1 MSFERFS
8 TSSEAR
14 KVKTPSRSSGIYITV
29 PVSRFSGM
37 KSLFGKKP
45 FTVTGRR
52 YPAVRSAEI
61 MSTAGIIYPNAPRP
75 ASPSAPTQ
83 RYYLLKKPQ
92 AGGLPMSPSD
102 ARVYPHMVTGI
113 SLPTPSSSST
123 FVFPVCIIIE
133 PADMKS
139 AVLIIAWKI

>member
-1 MSFERFS
+1 MKYDMTAPANGSKTATAGRKAGIFCTSFHISFERFS

-14 KVKTPSRSSGIYITV
+14 KVKTPSRISGIYITA

-83 RYYLLKKPQ
+83 R
-92 AGGLPMSPSD
+92 
-102 ARVYPHMVTGI
+102 
-113 SLPTPSSSST
+113 
-123 FVFPVCIIIE
+123 
-133 PADMKS
+133 
-139 AVLIIAWKI
+139 